1 MPATALTTA
10 SKLVPSERAHYEGKF
25 GARPRSGASA
35 QRGACVLICRCVHTC
50 VRVCVCPRAGASVA
64 CAHAHADLTRCE
76 KRPREDE
83 REEQQAGWTGRNPI
97 RQKEL
102 NDTLGVCCNKATKGS
117 CATLTLTA
125 LSRQQSVQLDLSQNA
140 SDADNVFREPN
151 HRALICAQPKQR
163 HCLRRMRAWHAFISA
178 LRSVLG
184 RQAEYAPPPARWD
197 ETNENDMSQAVSEL
211 IRLPYCERQ
220 YRTYPSDEITPVGMS
235 WGLSWSNIICLI
247 AGLMQRTK
255 FA

>member
-1 MPATALTTA
+1 M
-10 SKLVPSERAHYEGKF
+10 
-25 GARPRSGASA
+25 
-35 QRGACVLICRCVHTC
+35 
-50 VRVCVCPRAGASVA
+50 
-64 CAHAHADLTRCE
+64 
-76 KRPREDE
+76 
-83 REEQQAGWTGRNPI
+83 
-97 RQKEL
+97 
-102 NDTLGVCCNKATKGS
+102 
-117 CATLTLTA
+117 
-125 LSRQQSVQLDLSQNA
+125 
-140 SDADNVFREPN
+140 
-151 HRALICAQPKQR
+151 ICAQPKQR